1 MRMNWNAAGLSA
13 PPETAAHRL
22 DIEDVLSRLSVQ
34 VDSFSVGEL
43 FTLAAPF
50 RSAVD
55 RVTVLYVVSG
65 EGWLQW
71 SGGELELRE
80 GMIALIP
87 SRLPTVLRGDANT
100 GDGVMSAEAGN
111 SCDDESAGESIV
123 VASSIVTASAGH
135 GLGYFDSIAEPVAE
149 DSQDGLLQYIFNGIL
164 AEVEKPGIGSK
175 CIVEALIKQVLIVLL
190 RRRLMHEDVAV
201 ATPLYLTIANPNL
214 AIVINKIQNSHSERL
229 SISGLA
235 KMVGMTTLGLTS
247 EFERIFGETLLDYIQ
262 GVRLGQATKL
272 LTHTDLPIKSIAAS
286 VGFASRSHFSRA
298 FSKHRGQDPT
308 TFRKSATDLRS
319 ERTIKIDSNWGAKS

>member
-1 MRMNWNAAGLSA
+1 MRMNWNVPGIPA
-13 PPETAAHRL
+13 PREAVTHRL
-22 DIEDVLSRLSVQ
+22 DIEDLLSRLSVQ
-34 VDSFSVGEL
+34 VDSFFVGG
-43 FTLAAPF
+43 FCPVTAPC
-50 RSAVD
+50 RPAID
-55 RVTVLYVVSG
+55 RVTVLYVITGAGS
-65 EGWLQW
+65 LQW
-71 SGGELELRE
+71 SGGELALRK

-87 SRLPTVLRGDANT
+87 SRLPTVLCGLGLASDNLRPAQ
-100 GDGVMSAEAGN
+100 AGN
-111 SCDDESAGESIV
+111 SSDGESAADSIV
-123 VASSIVTASAGH
+123 VAISTVTASAGH
-135 GLGYFDSIAEPVAE
+135 GLGYFDSIEEPVAE

-201 ATPLYLTIANPNL
+201 AAPLYLTIANPNL
-214 AIVINKIQNSHSERL
+214 AIVINKIQNSHAERL
-229 SISGLA
+229 PISGLA
-235 KMVGMTTLGLTS
+235 KLVGMTSLGLTS

-308 TFRKSATDLRS
+308 AFRKSATDLRS
-319 ERTIKIDSNWGAKS
+319 ERTIKIDSSWGAKS